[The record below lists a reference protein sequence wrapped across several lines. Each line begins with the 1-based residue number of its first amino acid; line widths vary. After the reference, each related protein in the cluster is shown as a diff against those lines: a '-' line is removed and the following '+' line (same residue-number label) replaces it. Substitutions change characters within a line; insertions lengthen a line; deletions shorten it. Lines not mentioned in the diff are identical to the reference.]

1 MSKTRRSGRNGG
13 GHGYDVGYGR
23 PPKHTRFKPGQ
34 SGNPNGRPKGV
45 RNFGTDLKAT
55 LNAPVRLMRDGRPR
69 KVSTQEAML
78 LRLRE
83 KALGGEARA
92 LDRLLLLAQAYNNE
106 NLTAATG
113 LSADDSKLLE
123 VFRARVLSGAAGAG
137 EPAGEEANASD
148 GAPTSGPISLESGDK
163 TKPKTVRVRLKRRT
177 HADHDSQAHATKTDE
192 ERPSE

>member
-1 MSKTRRSGRNGG
+1 MSKTRRPGRNGSG
-13 GHGYDVGYGR
+13 PEYDVGYGR

-55 LNAPVRLMRDGRPR
+55 LNTPVNLLRDGRPR

-106 NLTAATG
+106 NSTATIG
-113 LSADDSKLLE
+113 LSTDDAKLLE
-123 VFRARVLSGAAGAG
+123 VFRARVLSGAAGSG
-137 EPAGEEANASD
+137 EGANASD
-148 GAPTSGPISLESGDK
+148 DAPMSKPKNSESGGE
-163 TKPKTVRVRLKRRT
+163 TKLKRERVRLKRRT
-177 HADHDSQAHATKTDE
+177 HADHGPQARAVETDE

>member
-1 MSKTRRSGRNGG
+1 MSKTRRPGRNGSG
-13 GHGYDVGYGR
+13 RGYDVGYGR

-34 SGNPNGRPKGV
+34 SGNPAGRPQGV

-92 LDRLLLLAQAYNNE
+92 LDRLLVLAQAYNNE
-106 NLTAATG
+106 NHTVTIG
-113 LSADDSKLLE
+113 LSTDDAKLLE
-123 VFRARVLSGAAGAG
+123 VFRARVLSGAAGTG
-137 EPAGEEANASD
+137 EPAEEKTNALD
-148 GAPTSGPISLESGDK
+148 GAPTRKPMNFGSSDE
-163 TKPKTVRVRLKRRT
+163 TKAKPERVRLKRRT
-177 HADHDSQAHATKTDE
+177 HADHGSQAPATDKDE
-192 ERPSE
+192 ERHE